1 MFSINELKKLK
12 LTFWNLEMLI
22 FSLISLPT
30 RELRRLMKS
39 RYIFDLS
46 LFGFSP
52 VTRAVAVV
60 SCMVVTLNKR
70 LVSHQCIALKFKM
83 NTIELKKALN
93 APKRPPMSLKKSR
106 IEQATLETFV
116 RSQSSIIDTL
126 VEILGFLVPNR
137 RPIDY
142 AGSSKYSK
150 VSWTSADKKP
160 SL

>member
-1 MFSINELKKLK
+1 MRHWICEKFFLATAFKVRIVLTSSGISISRRNFVKPRLNIRSRVVSLQQRQRQDLGRTRLMFSINELKKLK

-70 LVSHQCIALKFKM
+70 LVSH
-83 NTIELKKALN
+83 
-93 APKRPPMSLKKSR
+93 
-106 IEQATLETFV
+106 
-116 RSQSSIIDTL
+116 
-126 VEILGFLVPNR
+126 
-137 RPIDY
+137 
-142 AGSSKYSK
+142 
-150 VSWTSADKKP
+150 
-160 SL
+160 